1 MKRALIKKP
10 SKTNMQSG
18 YKKTKT
24 WLIEFEFDDS
34 LQKDVLMGW
43 NSSKNTTKQL
53 KLQFDSLEDAIS
65 WCQNNSYEYRV
76 IDQTFKKIKPK
87 NYASNFSKKRK
98 ISWTH

>member
-1 MKRALIKKP
+1 MKRVLIKKP

-53 KLQFDSLEDAIS
+53 KLQFDSLDDAIS

-76 IDQTFKKIKPK
+76 VDQTFKKIKPK
-87 NYASNFSKKRK
+87 NYASNFSSNRK